1 MRIGPNGEPQIR
13 PAPKEERITLELPSV
28 KFCDSDGRLP
38 MPPDDHTLPA
48 SANTATLRL
57 KSDGRYGTA
66 ASVSAVVPQK
76 AVPPILSMV
85 LPGVRSRGPKPLG
98 AKPRSSCG
106 PAEQRVGLPARRR
119 EQAAL
124 RADHADH
131 AVGDLV
137 IVARVL
143 GRLDEIHVAAEAGDV
158 LVELG

>member
-57 KSDGRYGTA
+57 KSDGRYGIA
-66 ASVSAVVPQK
+66 ACVSAVVPQK

-98 AKPRSSCG
+98 AKPRTSCG
-106 PAEQRVGLPARRR
+106 PPKKRLSSGTDCPPHGVSRPLCARTMPTTPS
-119 EQAAL
+119 
-124 RADHADH
+124 
-131 AVGDLV
+131 V
-137 IVARVL
+137 IS
-143 GRLDEIHVAAEAGDV
+143 
-158 LVELG
+158 